1 MNGLEYVFNLSC
13 VEILLHLE
21 PDVMLRHIVVDL
33 DRRRGESLLRL
44 IRSHT
49 VSLEHAILYLIV
61 EDLVF
66 DVHISRHPVVPITVE
81 LCEVGNV
88 DCVVAF
94 LQFIKPQ
101 EILELCSMDVQ
112 RGHGVLIFVN
122 WLVQN
127 GNLVELS
134 IGSDSYV
141 LLPVEDLLV
150 NIGIIKGIVVE
161 MTIIYWAADYIIKL
175 LVDES
180 HLLFL

>member
-1 MNGLEYVFNLSC
+1 M
-13 VEILLHLE
+13 
-21 PDVMLRHIVVDL
+21 
-33 DRRRGESLLRL
+33 

-49 VSLEHAILYLIV
+49 ESLEHAILDLIV

-66 DVHISRHPVVPITVE
+66 DVHIPRHPVKSITVE
-81 LCEVGNV
+81 LSEVGNV
-88 DCVVAF
+88 DCVVAL

-101 EILELCSMDVQ
+101 ELLELCSMDVK
-112 RGHGVLIFVN
+112 RGYGVLIFVN

-150 NIGIIKGIVVE
+150 NIGIIKGKVVKV
-161 MTIIYWAADYIIKL
+161 TIFYWAVNDILYL